1 MRYTPPRWH
10 RWLMLPMMPPRDAL
24 PEARR
29 GGRGGRAL
37 GWAQCSVL
45 LFVGGFCTFHLL
57 YPLRHFALYPA
68 GVSWHEEGHLGAWH
82 MKLRSKHGWV
92 ALVAEEGGGKR
103 TVYVPQ
109 LDPLAN
115 GKQKKKIV
123 SRPHAL
129 LLYATELAKLHIA
142 ANRSL
147 TSLHAHSCFALNA
160 RAPLPLFT
168 PEADLL
174 DHLGSYEL
182 LPPFSS
188 SAVGVWL
195 TGQPPVANAAGAS
208 DACALHDPTYTMR
221 ADPNAFRRLHQQA
234 GLRYVEPSPEARRRG
249 EPAQL
254 HWFDRSGVSQGPS
267 YQQQWHRVDAELR
280 AHLEARHV
288 QPPPE
293 SGR

>member
-1 MRYTPPRWH
+1 MSI
-10 RWLMLPMMPPRDAL
+10 
-24 PEARR
+24 EI
-29 GGRGGRAL
+29 GGRAL
-37 GWAQCSVL
+37 GWAQCGVL

-92 ALVAEEGGGKR
+92 ALVAVEQDGKR
-103 TVYVPQ
+103 TVYLPQ
-109 LDPLAN
+109 MDPMAN

-129 LLYATELAKLHIA
+129 LLYATELAKLHIV

-208 DACALHDPTYTMR
+208 DSDINKITWENSCRFFGWDPFKLTPKDKATVGALRVKGADVDVSIRPR
-221 ADPNAFRRLHQQA
+221 AEWARLYDEKQF
-234 GLRYVEPSPEARRRG
+234 ART
-249 EPAQL
+249 
-254 HWFDRSGVSQGPS
+254 
-267 YQQQWHRVDAELR
+267 
-280 AHLEARHV
+280 
-288 QPPPE
+288 
-293 SGR
+293 

>member
-29 GGRGGRAL
+29 GSRAL

-123 SRPHAL
+123 SRPA
-129 LLYATELAKLHIA
+129 
-142 ANRSL
+142 RS
-147 TSLHAHSCFALNA
+147 
-160 RAPLPLFT
+160 
-168 PEADLL
+168 
-174 DHLGSYEL
+174 
-182 LPPFSS
+182 
-188 SAVGVWL
+188 
-195 TGQPPVANAAGAS
+195 
-208 DACALHDPTYTMR
+208 
-221 ADPNAFRRLHQQA
+221 
-234 GLRYVEPSPEARRRG
+234 
-249 EPAQL
+249 
-254 HWFDRSGVSQGPS
+254 
-267 YQQQWHRVDAELR
+267 
-280 AHLEARHV
+280 
-288 QPPPE
+288 
-293 SGR
+293 

>member
-1 MRYTPPRWH
+1 MRPPTAR
-10 RWLMLPMMPPRDAL
+10 
-24 PEARR
+24 EA
-29 GGRGGRAL
+29 
-37 GWAQCSVL
+37 
-45 LFVGGFCTFHLL
+45 H
-57 YPLRHFALYPA
+57 
-68 GVSWHEEGHLGAWH
+68 
-82 MKLRSKHGWV
+82 
-92 ALVAEEGGGKR
+92 
-103 TVYVPQ
+103 
-109 LDPLAN
+109 PLAQGSTLWAREESLSPLGCRKGRRLWHSGGCGTLAAAQIN
-115 GKQKKKIV
+115 RSHRLAASEHPG
-123 SRPHAL
+123 RPHAL

-234 GLRYVEPSPEARRRG
+234 GLRYVEPSPEARRRRHSSSG
-249 EPAQL
+249 
-254 HWFDRSGVSQGPS
+254 GVSQARS
-267 YQQQWHRVDAELR
+267 LHRVRGCSLDHQEG
-280 AHLEARHV
+280 V
-288 QPPPE
+288 
-293 SGR
+293 GRLGKDHTLSNGGVKP